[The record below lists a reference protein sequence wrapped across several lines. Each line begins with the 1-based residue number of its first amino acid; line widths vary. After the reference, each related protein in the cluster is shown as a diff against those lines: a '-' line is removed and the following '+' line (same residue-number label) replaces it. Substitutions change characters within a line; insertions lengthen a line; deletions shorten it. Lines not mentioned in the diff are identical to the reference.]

1 VEDLLSTLNQEE
13 KKLSCDN
20 FKVKLQEVMKLKLRY
35 KIWIE
40 KNGEKVF
47 GDGPLDILYRV
58 ERTGSLRQAALEI
71 NMSYS
76 QAWNLIKGLEERL
89 GLKLLKRKVGGKRG
103 GGSEITQEA
112 GELMIKFKLFRGEA
126 DQSLNSLYKKIFKEK
141 D

>member
-1 VEDLLSTLNQEE
+1 
-13 KKLSCDN
+13 
-20 FKVKLQEVMKLKLRY
+20 MKLKLKY

-40 KNGEKVF
+40 KDGEKVF

-58 ERTGSLRQAALEI
+58 ERTGSLRQAAEGI

-76 QAWNLIKGLEERL
+76 LAWNLIKDLEKRL
-89 GLKLLKRKVGGKRG
+89 AFNLLKRSVGGERG

-112 GELMIKFKLFRGEA
+112 RELMTKFKLFREGA
-126 DQSLNSLYKKIFKEK
+126 DQNLNSLYKKIFKEK